1 MIESIKPIKILSK
14 YIKNYFIVD
23 IDNPIDFLPNERV
36 YPCGYATMVFHYGSP
51 SKFQKKNSSKY
62 IESNLV
68 ICGQQTNYYD
78 LSLSGKTGMILIVF
92 RPHGVKSFFNFPITE
107 LLNENLSLQELAIN
121 EAVELEDKLFNSLN
135 NEQRV
140 IHLEN
145 FLIKRLITYGEGF
158 SVHNNEFERVEHA
171 IKIIENSKEKIKA
184 QDIAHEVCLGIK
196 QFERTFSKYVGIN
209 PKKFAS
215 IIRFQNVIQIN
226 SKDKRNLSQIA
237 VDNGYYD
244 QSHFIHDFKS
254 LTGLTPKAFFIDK
267 K

>member
-1 MIESIKPIKILSK
+1 MIDYIEPIKILSK
-14 YIKNYFIVD
+14 YIKNYFIVE

-36 YPCGYATMVFHYGSP
+36 HPCGYATMVFHYGSP

-62 IESNLV
+62 IEPNLV

-78 LSLSGKTGMILIVF
+78 LSLSGNTGMILIVF

-107 LLNENLSLQELAIN
+107 LLNENLSLQDLINN
-121 EAVELEDKLFNSLN
+121 EAVELEDKLLNSPN
-135 NEQRV
+135 NKQR
-140 IHLEN
+140 IAHLEN
-145 FLIKRLITYGEGF
+145 FLTGRLIY
-158 SVHNNEFERVEHA
+158 NNGFERVEHA
-171 IKIIENSKEKIKA
+171 IKMIENSKGQIQA
-184 QDIAHEVCLGIK
+184 QNIAYEVCLGIK

-215 IIRFQNVIQIN
+215 IVRFQNVIQMN
-226 SKDKRNLSQIA
+226 SKDKRSLSQIA

-254 LTGLTPKAFFIDK
+254 LTGLTPKVFFTGK

>member
-1 MIESIKPIKILSK
+1 MIESINPTGILSK
-14 YIKNYFIVD
+14 YIKNYFIVET
-23 IDNPIDFLPNERV
+23 DNSVDYLPEERV

-62 IESNLV
+62 IEPNLV

-107 LLNENLSLQELAIN
+107 LLNENLSLQDLAIN
-121 EAVELEDKLFNSLN
+121 ETKELEDKLFNSPN
-135 NEQRV
+135 NKQRV

-145 FLIKRLITYGEGF
+145 FLIKRLI
-158 SVHNNEFERVEHA
+158 HDNEFERVEHA
-171 IKIIENSKEKIKA
+171 IKLIENSKGQIKA
-184 QDIAHEVCLGIK
+184 QDIAHEVCFGIK
-196 QFERTFSKYVGIN
+196 QFERTFSKYVGVN

-215 IIRFQNVIQIN
+215 IIRFQNVIQMKSN
-226 SKDKRNLSQIA
+226 HKDSMSQLA
-237 VDNGYYD
+237 FDNGYYD

-254 LTGLTPKAFFIDK
+254 LTGLTPNAFFNIQK
-267 K
+267 